1 MPSLP
6 TTFHCFDNSIKQTHP
21 HQGTKV
27 LSNESDRSSIPL
39 ILLFN
44 EATKC
49 WKLHL
54 YTISFLEQPSAGSSN
69 LITTPNYYEVLF
81 FRESHEGPLALCQR
95 VFNKT
100 SRNSLASRRG
110 F

>member
-1 MPSLP
+1 MPSLI
-6 TTFHCFDNSIKQTHP
+6 TTFYYFDNSIKKTHP

-27 LSNESDRSSIPL
+27 LSYESDRLSIPL
-39 ILLFN
+39 ILLLIK
-44 EATKC
+44 ATKC
-49 WKLHL
+49 WKLYL
-54 YTISFLEQPSAGSSN
+54 YTISFSEQPSAGSSN
-69 LITTPNYYEVLF
+69 LIIIPNHYEVLF
-81 FRESHEGPLALCQR
+81 SRESHEGPLTSCQR

>member
-1 MPSLP
+1 MPLLT
-6 TTFHCFDNSIKQTHP
+6 TTFHYFDNSTKKTHP
-21 HQGTKV
+21 YQGTKV
-27 LSNESDRSSIPL
+27 LSYESDRSSIPL

-54 YTISFLEQPSAGSSN
+54 YTISFSEQLSAGSSN
-69 LITTPNYYEVLF
+69 LITTPNHYEVLF
-81 FRESHEGPLALCQR
+81 SRESHEELLASCQR
-95 VFNKT
+95 VFNET

-110 F
+110 S